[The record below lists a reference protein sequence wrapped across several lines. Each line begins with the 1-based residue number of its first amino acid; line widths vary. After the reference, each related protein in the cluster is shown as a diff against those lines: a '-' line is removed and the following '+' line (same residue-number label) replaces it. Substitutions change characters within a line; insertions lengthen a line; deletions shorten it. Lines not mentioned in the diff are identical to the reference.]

1 MGGGLLLLRPNAA
14 CCGLLY
20 VKAAVMIPISNFVNF
35 NISNYDNNKIA
46 HTSLMALMAHLH
58 FILALFSFKKFVGC
72 F

>member
-20 VKAAVMIPISNFVNF
+20 VKAAVVIPISNFVNC
-35 NISNYDNNKIA
+35 NDSNYDNNKIA
-46 HTSLMALMAHLH
+46 HTSLMAHLH